1 MIFIETNKM
10 HCYKQ
15 LLLTKYLCS
24 FIFDFCM
31 SHFAVTL
38 CSPVSTIHTYSMS
51 IMCVSQ
57 FSPKVVSFFLS
68 DNDVFRNFVNFDRA
82 QFSLVC
88 EFLKK

>member
-15 LLLTKYLCS
+15 LLLTKYLCE

-38 CSPVSTIHTYSMS
+38 CSPVSTIHTYIYVVCRS
-51 IMCVSQ
+51 CVLAN
-57 FSPKVVSFFLS
+57 FHRKLLAFF
-68 DNDVFRNFVNFDRA
+68 
-82 QFSLVC
+82 
-88 EFLKK
+88 